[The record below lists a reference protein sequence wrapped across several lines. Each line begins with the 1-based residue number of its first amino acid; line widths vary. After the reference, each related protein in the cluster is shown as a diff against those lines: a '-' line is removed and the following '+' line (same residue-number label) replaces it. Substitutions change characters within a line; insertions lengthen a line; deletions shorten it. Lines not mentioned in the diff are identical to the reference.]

1 MSRRRNLSREIEMEM
16 IDMMNN
22 FNDLMNLCQQMSQ
35 SGNPAQFIS
44 QRFGLNLPDNIK
56 SSNDAFQYLLN
67 NGKISQTQVNQA
79 MQMKSNPMLKRMF
92 GFK

>member
-1 MSRRRNLSREIEMEM
+1 MEM
-16 IDMMNN
+16 LDMMNN

-35 SGNPAQFIS
+35 SGNPAKFIS

>member
-1 MSRRRNLSREIEMEM
+1 MMS
-16 IDMMNN
+16 N
-22 FNDLMNLCQQMSQ
+22 FNDFMNLCQQMNQ

-44 QRFGLNLPDNIK
+44 QRFGLNLPDSIK

-79 MQMKSNPMLKRMF
+79 MQMKSNPMLKKMF

>member
-1 MSRRRNLSREIEMEM
+1 MMS
-16 IDMMNN
+16 N
-22 FNDLMNLCQQMSQ
+22 FNDFMNLCQQMNQ

-44 QRFGLNLPDNIK
+44 RRFGLNLPDSIK

-79 MQMKSNPMLKRMF
+79 MQMKSNPMLKKMF

>member
-1 MSRRRNLSREIEMEM
+1 MGK

-22 FNDLMNLCQQMSQ
+22 INDFMNLCQQMSQ

-44 QRFGLNLPDNIK
+44 QRYGINLPQNIK

-67 NGKISQTQVNQA
+67 NGRISQAQVNSA
-79 MQMKSNPMLKRMF
+79 MQIGNNPMFKKMF
-92 GFK
+92 GIK

>member
-1 MSRRRNLSREIEMEM
+1 MPRTRRQNEIEMGT

-22 FNDLMNLCQQMSQ
+22 INDFMNLCQQMSQ

-44 QRFGLNLPDNIK
+44 QRYGINLPQNIK

-67 NGKISQTQVNQA
+67 NGRISQAQVNSA
-79 MQMKSNPMLKRMF
+79 MQMGNNPMFKKMF
-92 GFK
+92 GIK